1 MMEVEVNDPRE
12 LTDETKALLES
23 LLRSVNLRAEEN
35 QRLARTRDELLP
47 LLMDGRITVKDAE
60 RVVEEA

>member
-1 MMEVEVNDPRE
+1 MNDPRE

>member
-1 MMEVEVNDPRE
+1 MMEIEVNDPRGLSE
-12 LTDETKALLES
+12 ETKILLEP

-35 QRLARTRDELLP
+35 QKLARTRDELLP

-60 RVVEEA
+60 RVVEEV